1 MSNSDP
7 ESEGWKLEVGSVTQ
21 PPSPTSDFQPLVSI
35 VIVNW
40 NGAHHLPV
48 CLNALRRQTYRA
60 FEIILVDNASRDNS
74 LALIATHYPEVKVV
88 ALRENRGFT
97 GGNNAGLRAAR
108 GEIVALLN
116 NDTEADEHWLAEV
129 VAAFERHP
137 EVGSVAS
144 KMKLFDQRDTFHT
157 AGDFYRVDGLPG
169 NRGVWEIDR
178 GQYDREEYVFS
189 ACGGS
194 AAYRRSML
202 DQIGLLDEDFFFSCE
217 DIDLAWRAQLAGW
230 RCVYA
235 PRAVVYHKLKATGG
249 GTTASYYDGRNFIWV
264 IAKNYPASL
273 WKINRGLI
281 IRRQWTLF
289 VEALRAWRGAAARA
303 RLRGML
309 AGLIGLPRMRR
320 KRRAVQA
327 LRRVDDAYLRTI
339 LSPME

>member
-1 MSNSDP
+1 M
-7 ESEGWKLEVGSVTQ
+7 GSVPHPQ
-21 PPSPTSDFQPLVSI
+21 LPISDLQPLVSI
-35 VIVNW
+35 IIVNW
-40 NGAHHLPV
+40 NGAQHLPV
-48 CLNALRRQTYRA
+48 CLNALRRQTYRT
-60 FEIILVDNASRDNS
+60 FEVILVDNASRDNS
-74 LALIATHYPEVKVV
+74 LDLVTKNYPEVKVI
-88 ALRENRGFT
+88 ALSHNRGFT

-129 VAAFERHP
+129 TAAFERHP
-137 EVGSVAS
+137 EAGSVAS
-144 KMKLFDQRDTFHT
+144 KMKLFDRRDTFHT
-157 AGDFYRVDGLPG
+157 AGDFYRMDGLPG
-169 NRGVWEIDR
+169 NRGVWEVDR

-194 AAYRRSML
+194 AAYRRAVL

-217 DIDLAWRAQLAGW
+217 DVDLGWRAQLAGW

-249 GTTASYYDGRNFIWV
+249 GVTASYYDGRNFIWI
-264 IAKNYPASL
+264 IAKNYPSSL
-273 WKINRGLI
+273 WQLNRGLI
-281 IRRQWTLF
+281 LRRQWSLF

-303 RLRGML
+303 RIRGML

-327 LRRVDDAYLRTI
+327 LRRVDDAYLQTI
-339 LSPME
+339 LSPVE